1 VYFDR
6 WQDQAKPPVR
16 VQMVAESSLV
26 QAKVGEHVKQQVG
39 DDLLRKMEGLEYRLE
54 GCEGEMQGLG
64 QAISARFKKLEDKV
78 RHMVH
83 CPC

>member
-1 VYFDR
+1 
-6 WQDQAKPPVR
+6 
-16 VQMVAESSLV
+16 MVAESSLV